1 MRTSPLRKLTEADLD
16 VLVERVGRG
25 ESQRAVAAELEVA
38 QSSVSRLLRRPE
50 VAARVRVVRKR
61 EAARLRQQRKRDREL
76 LARRT
81 RDAAAPAQRFGHQ
94 TELVATLPGVEY
106 PRLER
111 QSPAH
116 RWRYNPQVGFS
127 RWATRAD
134 CLRFGVDPAAL
145 EPEYGFGDPRGGY
158 DRPPVG
164 HIPHDRQ
171 HVRVTYPPNERGIR
185 ITSPVERRYLDQALA
200 EGAGLAV

>member
-1 MRTSPLRKLTEADLD
+1 MGVVAPSVGGRLALESRILD
-16 VLVERVGRG
+16 TG
-25 ESQRAVAAELEVA
+25 QRRHE
-38 QSSVSRLLRRPE
+38 
-50 VAARVRVVRKR
+50 
-61 EAARLRQQRKRDREL
+61 
-76 LARRT
+76 
-81 RDAAAPAQRFGHQ
+81 FG
-94 TELVATLPGVEY
+94 LMAGVEY

>member
-111 QSPAH
+111 QSPA
-116 RWRYNPQVGFS
+116 RRLLTVRS
-127 RWATRAD
+127 RSRRA
-134 CLRFGVDPAAL
+134 
-145 EPEYGFGDPRGGY
+145 
-158 DRPPVG
+158 
-164 HIPHDRQ
+164 
-171 HVRVTYPPNERGIR
+171 
-185 ITSPVERRYLDQALA
+185 
-200 EGAGLAV
+200 